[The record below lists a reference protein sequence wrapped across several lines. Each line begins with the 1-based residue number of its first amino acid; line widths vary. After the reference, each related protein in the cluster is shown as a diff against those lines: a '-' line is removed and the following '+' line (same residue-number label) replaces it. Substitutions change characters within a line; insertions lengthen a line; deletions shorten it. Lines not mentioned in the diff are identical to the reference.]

1 MFVYDHLEPLVGAV
15 VVAGISSHFLA
26 RWRQRRR
33 YVALRAACEDAVHVA
48 SLRAGDPVAMVRLQ
62 ELHREFMRAWLPGW
76 LDGLGRHLAGTA
88 KTCAVLMLVAFFFK
102 APLERR
108 EAARQALARSAITIQ
123 TERAAR
129 AGE

>member
-15 VVAGISSHFLA
+15 FVAGISSHFLA

-76 LDGLGRHLAGTA
+76 LDGLRRRVVITA
-88 KTCAVLMLVAFFFK
+88 KTCAVLTLVALFFK
-102 APLERR
+102 APIERR
-108 EAARQALARSAITIQ
+108 EAARHALARSVTSIQ
-123 TERAAR
+123 SERTAHSTK
-129 AGE
+129 

>member
-15 VVAGISSHFLA
+15 FVAGISSHFLT

-62 ELHREFMRAWLPGW
+62 ELHREFMRACLPGW
-76 LDGLGRHLAGTA
+76 LDGLGRRLAGTA

-102 APLERR
+102 APIERR
-108 EAARQALARSAITIQ
+108 EALRLAKARPAYLNQV
-123 TERAAR
+123 ERLHP
-129 AGE
+129 

>member
-1 MFVYDHLEPLVGAV
+1 MFVYDHLEPLMGAV
-15 VVAGISSHFLA
+15 FVAGISSHFLT

-76 LDGLGRHLAGTA
+76 LDGLGRRLAGTA
-88 KTCAVLMLVAFFFK
+88 KTCAVLMLVALLFK

-108 EAARQALARSAITIQ
+108 ASARN
-123 TERAAR
+123 AR
-129 AGE
+129 AGAPAAIQSERNGGSGR